1 MGLFFGM
8 NSDNNRPGYKSERI
22 SALEIN
28 TNEMMVHVQRNASNI
43 RSILVSTYPDSIPEA
58 VEVVEYITEDYPTE
72 EEHPTEEFTVET
84 KMLDEDTI
92 PTQETPL
99 LKNVAKNS
107 PGITMVLPILKK

>member
-1 MGLFFGM
+1 MIAPECAIPLKTKIE
-8 NSDNNRPGYKSERI
+8 NLL
-22 SALEIN
+22 A
-28 TNEMMVHVQRNASNI
+28 
-43 RSILVSTYPDSIPEA
+43 IPEA

-99 LKNVAKNS
+99 LKNAAKNS